1 MLFATDDDG
10 STDVNTILTF
20 VAGIYTQFGM
30 PAGVDLAGVQV
41 CVRGMRQD
49 FPGGL
54 DKASP
59 FKRAANFVCN
69 FVARRPVS
77 TPLPEDQFGPH
88 LTAID
93 NHANA
98 FIALQ
103 LAVES
108 LHEARLEWCD
118 GSIHVLENRIE
129 FSRHSLIDIVDAL
142 STATPST
149 SFKLV
154 SVLLEQMAYKTNPH
168 CQYPTS

>member
-1 MLFATDDDG
+1 MLFATDDDRD
-10 STDVNTILTF
+10 TDVRTILTF
-20 VAGIYTQFGM
+20 VAGVYAQFGLE
-30 PAGVDLAGVQV
+30 AGVDLAGIQG

-59 FKRAANFVCN
+59 FKRVANFVCN
-69 FVARRPVS
+69 FVARRPLS
-77 TPLPEDQFGPH
+77 TPLPKGKFGPH
-88 LTAID
+88 LTEID

-98 FIALQ
+98 YIALL

-154 SVLLEQMAYKTNPH
+154 SVLLEQMAYKTNPR

>member
-1 MLFATDDDG
+1 MA
-10 STDVNTILTF
+10 VKPI
-20 VAGIYTQFGM
+20 
-30 PAGVDLAGVQV
+30 
-41 CVRGMRQD
+41 
-49 FPGGL
+49 
-54 DKASP
+54 
-59 FKRAANFVCN
+59 
-69 FVARRPVS
+69 S
-77 TPLPEDQFGPH
+77 TPLPEALFGPH

-98 FIALQ
+98 YIALL

-154 SVLLEQMAYKTNPH
+154 SVLLEQMAYKTNPR